1 MKNLPL
7 LYILTL
13 VILGSNIPLKA
24 QETAQSV
31 IKNSANTKIEVVI
44 GVILIIF
51 ILVLLYLLRLENKL
65 KKLEKK

>member
-7 LYILTL
+7 LFIISLAFMG
-13 VILGSNIPLKA
+13 INNPLQA
-24 QETAQSV
+24 QETAV
-31 IKNSANTKIEVVI
+31 NAVNNSASTKIEVVI